1 MVILKLEKLKTTI
14 LILLV
19 LVSIVLTTRI
29 WLDISI
35 EGIFIMPK
43 DNVIKEEKKDVEF
56 DSLAFIKPEK
66 MIINN
71 NGKHTLLFNDSE
83 KGALYNRILEE
94 GMAFLGN
101 LFSSK
106 ESMSYDILPIENLN
120 KIRQGSNVE
129 IILPFSFDVDILASI
144 LGFDKTDWIDIKGV
158 DSIIMSF
165 DSNLHYIL
173 DKKEGSLYEF
183 NPIDLK
189 SNMKF
194 LLDMI
199 NKFETYSYVFL
210 NELDSEKFSDDV
222 FIPAYSSSFK
232 LPRVSVTSEIQDKD
246 LKDIAASFLNIEAG
260 SLRSIV
266 EPNGTVIYSDG
277 SEKGMK
283 INKDGL
289 IEYVSYTSGIIL
301 KKSILSIN
309 DLVDI
314 ATGFIEDH
322 LGFPYDT
329 YISSIEKT
337 DNDGCI
343 IKYNYRYEGLP
354 IINDNLGL
362 KDLVE
367 IEIAEGKVKK
377 YKRLIRHIKET
388 GELKDI
394 KNPLSI
400 IDILYKRLHDKNMNL
415 DEIKIMDA
423 YLAYM
428 EFDTEKDIFM
438 LPVWVL
444 DVITYEGNRG
454 KYIMNA
460 ETGVILSEP
469 Y

>member
-1 MVILKLEKLKTTI
+1 MVILKLEKFKTTI
-14 LILLV
+14 LIFLV
-19 LVSIVLTTRI
+19 FISIVLTTRI

-43 DNVIKEEKKDVEF
+43 NNETGKENIKKEY
-56 DSLAFIKPEK
+56 DSITLIKPEK

-71 NGKHTLLFNDSE
+71 NGKHTLLFNDME
-83 KGALYNRILEE
+83 KGTIYSRILEE
-94 GMAFLGN
+94 GRTFLIN
-101 LFSSK
+101 LLSSK
-106 ESMSYDILPIENLN
+106 ESFPYDILPIEQLN

-129 IILPFSFDVDILASI
+129 IILPFAYDFEILSRI
-144 LGFDKTDWIDIKGV
+144 LGFDKVEWLDIKNV
-158 DSIIMSF
+158 DSLIMSF
-165 DSNLHYIL
+165 DSNVHYIL
-173 DKKEGSLYEF
+173 DKKEEKLYVF
-183 NPIDLK
+183 GTVDLR

-194 LLDMI
+194 ILDMI
-199 NKFETYSYVFL
+199 EKFETYSYIFL
-210 NELDSEKFSDDV
+210 NEVDSEKYSEDV
-222 FIPAYSSSFK
+222 FIPVYSSIHK
-232 LPRVSVTSEIQDKD
+232 LPRISAASEIKHEE
-246 LKDIAASFLNIEAG
+246 LKDMAANFFNIEAD

-277 SEKGMK
+277 SGKGMK
-283 INKDGL
+283 ISRDGL
-289 IEYVSYTSGIIL
+289 IEYVSYTSGIFL
-301 KKSILSIN
+301 RKAILSIN

-314 ATGFIEDH
+314 ATEFIETH
-322 LGFPYDT
+322 LGFPYDA
-329 YISSIEKT
+329 YISSIERT

-343 IKYNYRYEGLP
+343 IKYNYRYEGLT
-354 IINDNLGL
+354 IICDSHGL
-362 KDLVE
+362 KEPME

-377 YKRLIRHIKET
+377 YKRLVRHIKEM

-428 EFDTEKDIFM
+428 EFASEKDPFM

-444 DVITYEGNRG
+444 DVITDEGNRG
-454 KYIMNA
+454 EYIMNA